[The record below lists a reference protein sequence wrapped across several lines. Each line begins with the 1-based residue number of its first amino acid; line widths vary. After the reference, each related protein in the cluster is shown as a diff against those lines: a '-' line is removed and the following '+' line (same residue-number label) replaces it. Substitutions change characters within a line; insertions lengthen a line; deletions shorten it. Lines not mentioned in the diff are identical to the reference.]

1 MSDEGYRRLVEEV
14 LEHDRRYYLEARP
27 IISDY
32 EYDQLVKKIEEI
44 EKLHPEWVTPAS
56 PTQKVGGGAL
66 KGFKQAVHRIPM
78 LSLANTYS
86 KEELE
91 DFAMRVEK
99 LLGRKQVHF
108 CCELKMDG
116 VAVTVRYE
124 KGLLSQA
131 LTRGDGQKG
140 DDITSNMKTVRG
152 LPLKLKGQQVPDAF
166 EVRGEIFMTHEVFET
181 LNREKQ
187 RLGEEPYANPRNA
200 AAGSLKLL
208 DAKEAAHRALSV
220 VFYGIAE
227 EKNSVVDTQF
237 DSHLYLQQLGLPVFD
252 PLFRKRCSTI
262 DEMLAFADRVEEKR
276 HLLPFDID
284 GIVIKVDELRY
295 HDRLGSTNKS
305 PRFAVA
311 YKFAPQRALTRV
323 REIVLQVGR
332 TGVITPVAELEPVFV
347 SGSTISRATLHNQ
360 EEVERKDIR
369 IGDFVFIEKGGD
381 VIPKVVS
388 VDLKRRVGSASVW
401 KMPSQCPSCGSAL
414 VFSEDEVAVRC
425 LNLRCPEQQ
434 MRRIIYFASRDAMD
448 IEHLGEKVVEALFK
462 KGLIKRSADIYALTA
477 EQLYTLEGFKDKAVS
492 NLLESIEKS
501 KTVPLPRF
509 LLALGIKHVGEAV
522 AHSLTLAAG
531 SIEQLAQME
540 QDALEQIPG
549 IGSKIAASV
558 SSYFK
563 EEEHLK
569 EIHDLLLMGVK
580 PEPAQLKRRTDHLFF
595 EKVFVLTGSLPTYSR
610 SEATQLIE
618 QRGGKVTGSVSKKT
632 DYLLVGDEPGSKWEK
647 AKALGVTILSEEEF
661 NNLL

>member
-1 MSDEGYRRLVEEV
+1 MSYEAYRRLVEEV
-14 LEHDRRYYLEARP
+14 LEHDRRYYLDARP

-32 EYDQLVKKIEEI
+32 DYDQLVKKIEAI
-44 EKLHPEWVTPAS
+44 ERQHPEWVTPAS

-78 LSLANTYS
+78 LSLSNTYS
-86 KEELE
+86 EEELE
-91 DFAMRVEK
+91 EFVLRVEK

-152 LPLKLKGQQVPDAF
+152 LPLKLKGKQIPDDF
-166 EVRGEIFMTHEVFET
+166 EVRGEIFMTHEVFEA

-208 DAKEAAHRALSV
+208 DAKEAARRTLSV

-227 EKNSVVDTQF
+227 EKNTVVDTQF
-237 DSHLYLQQLGLPVFD
+237 DCHLYLDQLGLPVFD
-252 PLFRKRCSTI
+252 APFRKRCSTL
-262 DEMLAFADRVEEKR
+262 DEMLAFADRVEQQR

-323 REIVLQVGR
+323 REITLQVGR
-332 TGVITPVAELEPVFV
+332 TGVITPVAELDPVFV
-347 SGSTISRATLHNQ
+347 SGSTIARATLHNQ

-369 IGDFVFIEKGGD
+369 VGDFVFIEKGGD

-388 VDLKRRVGSASVW
+388 VDLKQRAASAPVW
-401 KMPSQCPSCGSAL
+401 KMPSQCPSCGSPL
-414 VFSEDEVAVRC
+414 VFSEEEVAVRC
-425 LNLRCPEQQ
+425 PNGRCPEQQ

-492 NLLESIEKS
+492 NLLESIQKS
-501 KTVPLPRF
+501 KTVSLPRF
-509 LLALGIKHVGEAV
+509 ILALGIKHVGEAV
-522 AHSLTLAAG
+522 AHSLALVAG
-531 SIEQLAQME
+531 SIEHLAQMN

-563 EEEHLK
+563 EEEYVK
-569 EIHDLLLMGVK
+569 EIHDLLLLGVK
-580 PEPAQLKRRTDHLFF
+580 PEPVQLTRRTDHLFF

-610 SEATQLIE
+610 SEATELIE

-661 NNLL
+661 NHLL